1 MLAVLAVA
9 AGGAA
14 TDAQP
19 RGTATTGTLAFH
31 RSISLSGDTGGPFL
45 DDIYTMN
52 ADGTRMRNLTRNRVR
67 VHAWA
72 PAWSPDGARIA
83 FLRRIDG
90 RRRDAVVVMNA
101 DGSEPRQVTETTLGD
116 FGAVALSWAPGGR
129 RIAFVRNGG
138 IWVVRA
144 DGSARR
150 RLIRDA
156 GQPAW
161 SPDGST
167 IAFVRKLRDDDSSAE
182 IFVANP
188 DGTGQRRLTR
198 NSYGETAPAWSPT
211 GDRIA
216 FGRYGV
222 RHREERHPR
231 DAAERHRG
239 PESDPKRPGLLSL
252 VVSRRAEHRVL
263 PLWGSRRRRSER
275 RQGPQAFRRPR
286 PLLGGVVSEQLRPL
300 VKSESPRR
308 RGLSNGS

>member
-1 MLAVLAVA
+1 MERGRRLWVLAVLAVA

-72 PAWSPDGARIA
+72 PAWSHDGARIA

-144 DGSARR
+144 DGTARR

-216 FGRYGV
+216 FGRYAFGIGRSGIRVMRPNGIGV
-222 RHREERHPR
+222 RRVTRSDQDCCPSWSP
-231 DAAERHRG
+231 DA
-239 PESDPKRPGLLSL
+239 
-252 VVSRRAEHRVL
+252 
-263 PLWGSRRRRSER
+263 RSI
-275 RQGPQAFRRPR
+275 AFCRS
-286 PLLGGVVSEQLRPL
+286 GGVAVVGANGGRARKLSDGQDHCS
-300 VKSESPRR
+300 VAWSP
-308 RGLSNGS
+308 SS